1 MKKIISVLAIMA
13 TIGTANAKG
22 TTVMMSGMAMGM
34 AISASQ
40 SANQAKN
47 TVGINSLAG
56 KKIENCLVLTAY
68 YNDGLEVVCLNV
80 NKDEIYRVYVSKPK
94 GAFSQGVFDEL
105 RKSFEKPKEITN
117 DK

>member
-1 MKKIISVLAIMA
+1 MA
-13 TIGTANAKG
+13 TINTADAKM
-22 TTVMMSGMAMGM
+22 TTMASGMAMGM

-40 SANQAKN
+40 SADQARN

-68 YNDGLEVVCLNV
+68 YDERLKIVCLNAK
-80 NKDEIYRVYVSKPK
+80 KDEIYRVYVSKPV

-105 RKSFEKPKEITN
+105 RKSFEAKGN
-117 DK
+117 NQ

>member
-1 MKKIISVLAIMA
+1 MKKIISVLAILT

-22 TTVMMSGMAMGM
+22 TTAMMSGAAMGM
-34 AISASQ
+34 AMSASL
-40 SANQAKN
+40 SESQAKN

-68 YNDGLEVVCLNV
+68 YNNGLEVVCLNV
-80 NKDEIYRVYVSKPK
+80 NNDEIYRVYVSNPK

-105 RKSFEKPKEITN
+105 RKSFETKGN
-117 DK
+117 NQ

>member
-1 MKKIISVLAIMA
+1 MKKIISVLAIMT
-13 TIGTANAKG
+13 TISAANAKG
-22 TTVMMSGMAMGM
+22 TTVMSGVAMGM

-47 TVGINSLAG
+47 TVGINSLVG

-68 YNDGLEVVCLNV
+68 YNDRLEVVCLNV
-80 NKDEIYRVYVSKPK
+80 NKDEIYRAYVSKPK

-105 RKSFEKPKEITN
+105 RKSFETKGN
-117 DK
+117 NQ

>member
-1 MKKIISVLAIMA
+1 MKKIISVLAIMT

-22 TTVMMSGMAMGM
+22 TLMMSGMTMGM
-34 AISASQ
+34 AASASQ

-68 YNDGLEVVCLNV
+68 YNDTLKVVCLNV
-80 NKDEIYRVYVSKPK
+80 NKDEIYRVSVSKPK

-105 RKSFEKPKEITN
+105 RKSFETKGNNN